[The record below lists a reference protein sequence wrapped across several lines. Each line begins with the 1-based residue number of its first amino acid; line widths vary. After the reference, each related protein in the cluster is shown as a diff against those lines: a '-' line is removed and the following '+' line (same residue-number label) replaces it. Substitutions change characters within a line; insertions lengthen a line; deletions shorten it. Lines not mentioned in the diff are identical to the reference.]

1 MARTITPKDAYAL
14 MNLLVKEAIGADATI
29 QAVDSSTFVSAGETV
44 LATGTENVLNALSI
58 VLGRTFMAVRPY
70 KAKLGI
76 INAIDTGLYTN
87 RMRKISF
94 YDEEAQATGAWNTDL
109 YTNIKDGFDN
119 GSNPSGG
126 TAQSVGTMWEQHL
139 YEPIEMNFAGQSAWD
154 FSITVPE
161 VQLQIAFRSPD
172 EFAAFISGMMTKHG
186 NDIEKTKEAFNRMT
200 LLNKIAGCYALDS
213 DMPGTVVNP
222 TKAFND
228 EYNPNGTPYSSE
240 ELRTTYIKEF
250 TAFFVEKF
258 KLETE
263 KMTYD
268 TTMYHWTP
276 TSGSKT
282 LSRHTSYAD
291 QRVLLYEPLFIKSKA
306 QVLPE
311 IFNPQYL
318 DINTQYE
325 GVMFW
330 QNWNNPSA
338 INVIPAIPDT
348 SNPAQ
353 QTAPGSAVTIPYVV
367 GIVYDHDA
375 MMTDFQY
382 ESSDTTPLEA
392 RKKYRNIWL
401 HCSKNAIN
409 DFTENTIIFIMEDPS
424 T

>member
-1 MARTITPKDAYAL
+1 MARTITPKDAFSI

-94 YDEEAQATGAWNTDL
+94 YDEEAQATGAWNSDL
-109 YTNIKDGFDN
+109 YTNLKDGFDN

-139 YEPIEMNFAGQSAWD
+139 YQPIEMNFAGQSVWD

-161 VQLQIAFRSPD
+161 VQLQIAFRSPE

-200 LLNKIAGCYALDS
+200 LLNKIAGCYSLTS
-213 DMPGTVVNP
+213 SMPGTVVNL

-228 EYNPNGTPYSSE
+228 EYGTSYSSND
-240 ELRTTYIKEF
+240 LRTTYIKEF
-250 TAFFVEKF
+250 LAFFVEKF

-276 TSGSKT
+276 ANTGNKT
-282 LSRHTSYAD
+282 LSRHTAFAD

-325 GVMFW
+325 PVLFW
-330 QNWNNPSA
+330 QNWNDPA
-338 INVIPAIPDT
+338 KIKVKPAIPNV

-353 QTAPGSAVTIPYVV
+353 QTAPANPVSLPYVV
-367 GIVYDHDA
+367 GIVFDRDA

-392 RKKYRNIWL
+392 RKKYRNIWF